1 MSKPTSSFETF
12 FADAFPENGEGK
24 ADAVGLRPPVAQ
36 RLTFDCLTPCDGL
49 TAEAEP
55 VKSRWPDQVE
65 LLGMNESV

>member
-1 MSKPTSSFETF
+1 MSKPTSSLETF

-24 ADAVGLRPPVAQ
+24 ADAADLRPPVVQ

-49 TAEAEP
+49 TVEAET

-65 LLGMNESV
+65 LLGINKSV